1 MCKCLAAFTSFLCE
15 GKVSYSSLRVVVNK
29 EIQIKILTV
38 EGNGT
43 SESGVAKGSEGMQVE
58 Y

>member
-1 MCKCLAAFTSFLCE
+1 MCTSLAAFTSFLCE
-15 GKVSYSSLRVVVNK
+15 GKVSDSSLRVVVNK
-29 EIQIKILTV
+29 EIQMEILSV

-43 SESGVAKGSEGMQVE
+43 SESGVSKGSEGIQVE